1 MTSHHSFLTR
11 ALEGYA
17 RFVVNHAGKVLLL
30 LLALAAV
37 SGVLA
42 SKLRIE
48 SDQLKLISQDLQEV
62 KDVHRVVDMVGGAGY
77 LMLALRSSDEPT
89 LKRVADDLAAMLTED
104 KENVRFVTYKVPVE
118 FVQKN
123 MVLFIDTE
131 DLAEA
136 KKRINAYIKDQ
147 IRRNNPFNFDLTGV
161 KREPVKL
168 ELQDLIDKYSKVGEK
183 SIRDDYYISDDR
195 QMMMMLIKPM
205 WNTTELPR
213 TRAFLATLSER
224 FADYEKRTGT
234 RLVEDYDK
242 LGDSRTVFYG
252 YTGSYKFILDDSYA
266 IDESLS
272 KVWGIALAGIVLV
285 ALIFFRKLAPSVITI
300 TGMALG
306 TILTLGFAKLALGE
320 LNMVT
325 SMIGAILM
333 GFGIDYGIHFVFRTR
348 IELGQGKDYRHAIHD
363 ALVYAGRPALVAAV
377 VTAGSFFVLLIS
389 GFRGF
394 SQFGFLAGCGTL
406 ILGISIFSWCAA
418 ILLVLGRK
426 WPDLPRRLVGTMK
439 LGNLHDGGIRIP
451 RPGLLLTATS
461 IVVLGACA
469 FAIPWSPG
477 AERPK
482 DREPTLVERLK
493 SGITFDYNTR
503 SLMPKDQP
511 SVKLNDEINRR
522 FRIASDPIAVY
533 TRTVEEARE
542 LYDEL
547 TLHKEKYPAVA
558 QVVSIYS
565 FVPPKKTAEA
575 NAKILEEWEQELAD
589 LDPAMLPPDV
599 QDKAALFKEILSKR
613 PFDVDQVPEI
623 YASLFR
629 HLPTTQPENHGYL
642 TFLYPSIDLWNG
654 KNLLQF
660 SDQTA
665 AITTASGKTFRSAG
679 LATLYAKLARIV
691 LWDGKVTVILAAL
704 WILLMHYLDFRS
716 VPLALASVIPLC
728 VGVLMMLGI
737 MSIVD
742 HRLNFMNMII
752 LPILLGFGV
761 SHGLYL
767 LHRFLEGVSPVIAFR
782 SVGAAVAA
790 STLTAITGFASL
802 LFASHS
808 GLNSMGFV
816 ACLGLTTTLL
826 VSFAVLAPVL
836 QLIHDG
842 RMRKPRAEEIVEDVD
857 EAEAPDAA

>member
-1 MTSHHSFLTR
+1 MTHQHSFLTR
-11 ALEGYA
+11 VLEGYA
-17 RFVVNHAGKVLLL
+17 RFVVRNAGKVLLG
-30 LLALAAV
+30 LLALAAAC
-37 SGVLA
+37 GVLA
-42 SKLRIE
+42 SQLRIE

-77 LMLALRSSDEPT
+77 LMLALRSTDEAT
-89 LKRVADDLAAMLTED
+89 LKKVADDLGTMLTED
-104 KENVRFVTYKVPVE
+104 KENVRFVNYKVPVD

-147 IRRNNPFNFDLTGV
+147 IRQNNPFNFDLTGV

-168 ELQDLIDKYSKVGEK
+168 DLQDLIDKYSRVGEK
-183 SIRDDYYISDDR
+183 SIRDDYYVSDDR
-195 QMMMMLIKPM
+195 QMLLLLIKPM
-205 WNTTELPR
+205 WNTTELGR
-213 TRAFLATLSER
+213 TRAFIDTLSKR
-224 FADYEKRTGT
+224 FADYEKRSGL

-242 LGDSRTVFYG
+242 LGDARTVYYG
-252 YTGSYKFILDDSYA
+252 YTGSYKMIVDDSYA

-306 TILTLGFAKLALGE
+306 TLLTLGFARLALGE

-348 IELGQGKDYRHAIHD
+348 IELGQGKDYRMAIHD

-406 ILGISIFSWCAA
+406 ILGISIFSWCAS
-418 ILLVLGRK
+418 ILLVLGRR
-426 WPDLPRRLVGTMK
+426 WPDLPRRLVGTMD
-439 LGNLHDGGIRIP
+439 LGPNVRAGGLRIP

-461 IVVLGACA
+461 LVVFGACA
-469 FAIPWSPG
+469 FAIPWG
-477 AERPK
+477 GTDLPK
-482 DREPTLVERLK
+482 DRKSTLLERLK

-503 SLMPKDQP
+503 SLQPKNQP

-522 FRIASDPIAVY
+522 YRIASDPIAVY
-533 TRTVEEARE
+533 TPTLEDARE
-542 LYDEL
+542 VYDEL
-547 TLHKEKYPAVA
+547 TQHREKYPSVA

-565 FVPPKKTAEA
+565 FVPPKETAAA
-575 NAKILEEWEQELAD
+575 NAKILEEWQQELAD
-589 LDPAMLPPDV
+589 IDPSMLPPEL
-599 QDKAALFKEILSKR
+599 QDKAQLFKEILSKR
-613 PFDVDQVPEI
+613 PFDVHQVPEI

-629 HLPTTQPENHGYL
+629 HLPTTRPENHGYL
-642 TFLYPSIDLWNG
+642 TFLYPGVDLWNG

-660 SDQTA
+660 ADQTA
-665 AITTASGKTFRSAG
+665 TITTASGKTFRSAG

-691 LWDGKVTVILAAL
+691 LWDGKLTVILAAA
-704 WILLMHYLDFRS
+704 WILLLHFLDFRS

-728 VGVLMMLGI
+728 VGLLMMLGI

-767 LHRFLEGVSPVIAFR
+767 LHRFLEGTSPVIAFR

-802 LFASHS
+802 LFASHG
-808 GLNSMGFV
+808 GLNSVGFV
-816 ACLGLTTTLL
+816 ACLGLTTTLV

-842 RMRKPRAEEIVEDVD
+842 RMRKPRAEEV
-857 EAEAPDAA
+857 AEAVDAEAQDAA